1 MVKTILLLSLC
12 WALIENA
19 WNVPLLHCN
28 QLDER
33 EADMTNLDIQMHATR
48 TAAEHSTF
56 GVQRDPAD
64 AWHAWSLE
72 SGVYDPGARLL
83 FEQEYAVCCQQSLW
97 WQLLSAASGA
107 SSWRRLLD
115 LTKR

>member
-1 MVKTILLLSLC
+1 LLSLC
-12 WALIENA
+12 SSLIENV
-19 WNVPLLHCN
+19 WFVPLLSCN
-28 QLDER
+28 HLNER
-33 EADMTNLDIQMHATR
+33 EADMTNLDIQMYAAR

-56 GVQRDPAD
+56 GVQREPAD

-83 FEQEYAVCCQQSLW
+83 FEQQYAVCCQQSLW
-97 WQLLSAASGA
+97 WQLLSAASGSA
-107 SSWRRLLD
+107 SWRRLLD